1 MMFAGGRRFGE
12 EPEGPYGEDALRVDR
27 EICRLVAERDRL
39 AAGERLHPGA
49 ARLLEWSKE
58 FGVGELSLR
67 NLFAQL
73 AATPRLEALPPTPE
87 GLRRVLEVMRRVE
100 RDGLA
105 VTLTHCMQY
114 RNASVIHCE
123 IEAPGYRIP
132 HGSVLLEVEGTGYES
147 RHHHAQGG
155 GGKWS
160 AAFVV
165 WPALPDDLRAVTF
178 ILRQG
183 VAMEPPVE
191 TPLEI
196 GAPLVFGPAQK

>member
-1 MMFAGGRRFGE
+1 MMFRGGE
-12 EPEGPYGEDALRVDR
+12 EPEGTYGEAAMRIDR

-49 ARLLEWSKE
+49 ERVLAWSKE
-58 FGVGELSLR
+58 FGVGGLSLR

-87 GLRRVLEVMRRVE
+87 GLRRVLEIMRRV
-100 RDGLA
+100 DANGLT

-114 RNASVIHCE
+114 VNASVVHCE
-123 IEAPGYRIP
+123 IEAPGRRVAY
-132 HGSVLLEVEGTGYES
+132 GSVVLEVDGTGYES

-160 AAFVV
+160 AAFVI
-165 WPALPDDLRAVTF
+165 WPALPDDLREVTF
-178 ILRQG
+178 TMRQG
-183 VAMEPPVE
+183 VAMEPPAE

-196 GAPLVFGPAQK
+196 GDPLVFRPVLK